1 MRYEEMG
8 DETLL
13 SLIGGHDHVAL
24 SALYDRYAAG
34 ALAVALRLT
43 GERAAAE
50 LAVERLFWSLWRGEL
65 ALDGRGPRN
74 SLMLAV
80 RQLAQTPPA

>member
-13 SLIGGHDHVAL
+13 ARIACHDHAAL
-24 SALYDRYAAG
+24 AAIYDRYAAG
-34 ALAVALRLT
+34 ALAVALLLT

-50 LAVERLFWSLWRGEL
+50 RIVERLFWSLWRGEL
-65 ALDGRGPRN
+65 ALAGRSPRN
-74 SLMLAV
+74 SLMLAA
-80 RQLAQTPPA
+80 RRLAQNRG